1 MNGEVKWFNEE
12 KGFGFITSEE
22 VGKDLFVHHS
32 EIVME
37 GFRALTPGQKVE
49 FTVEEGPKG
58 LSARNVRPV

>member
-1 MNGEVKWFNEE
+1 MIGEVKWFNDE

-22 VGKDLFVHHS
+22 LGKDLFVHHS

-37 GFRALTPGQKVE
+37 GFRALTAGQEVE

-58 LSARNVRPV
+58 LSAKNVRAV